1 MNQFIILFINK
12 SCAVKIY
19 GANHENGVTGIFLN
33 TQNETTTITTANEKT
48 GL

>member
-1 MNQFIILFINK
+1 LTVF
-12 SCAVKIY
+12 KIH

-33 TQNETTTITTANEKT
+33 TQNDTTTITTAKEKN